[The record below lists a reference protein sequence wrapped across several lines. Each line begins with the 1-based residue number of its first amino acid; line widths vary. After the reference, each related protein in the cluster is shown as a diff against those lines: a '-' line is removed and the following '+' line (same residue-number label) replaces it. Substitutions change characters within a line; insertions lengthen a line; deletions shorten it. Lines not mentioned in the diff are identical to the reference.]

1 MIRYIALALVICVAC
16 RWLLGKWPW
25 EYLSTRSSSERAL
38 DNARR
43 LLAAWT
49 GTRRHVRVRQL
60 AVFAHAAG
68 FAQRRVG
75 TACSANLRSSDP
87 Q

>member
-1 MIRYIALALVICVAC
+1 MGVVLVPLSEAPVVRVRRVDALAETGREPAWGVHV
-16 RWLLGKWPW
+16 
-25 EYLSTRSSSERAL
+25 
-38 DNARR
+38 R

-49 GTRRHVRVRQL
+49 GTRRHVRVRQH

-75 TACSANLRSSDP
+75 TACSANLRSSAVETRAN
-87 Q
+87 

>member
-43 LLAAWT
+43 LLDVPRNASAEEIRLAHRRIATIIHPDKGGSAAALQELSLI
-49 GTRRHVRVRQL
+49 HI
-60 AVFAHAAG
+60 
-68 FAQRRVG
+68 
-75 TACSANLRSSDP
+75 
-87 Q
+87 